1 MRVQVYKEVHMTQKM
16 LEADGLE
23 KRFGRVK
30 ALDGLTLSA
39 PSGGVLAVLGPNGA
53 GKSTFVRMVA
63 TLTAPDAGSLEVA
76 GIDALRHPARVRRVI
91 GLAGQSAAVEEAMT
105 GRENLEMVARLFGW
119 SRTRCS
125 TPSDRRARA
134 TRPRRRRRP
143 ARARLVRWHAAPA
156 RPRGHARRRAP
167 PAAARRADDGA
178 RPGQPGRPVGGRA

>member
-1 MRVQVYKEVHMTQKM
+1 MTQKM

-119 SRTRCS
+119 SRR
-125 TPSDRRARA
+125 DARHRA
-134 TRPRRRRRP
+134 TDVLEQLGPRRRRRP
-143 ARARLVRWHAAPA
+143 PGARLVRWHAAPA

-167 PAAARRADDGA
+167 PAAARRADDGT
-178 RPGQPGRPVGGRA
+178 RPGEPSRPVGGSA